1 MHEISVHMKAAQ
13 ENGYSNPNEAENL
26 KIFQP
31 SRCHHK
37 GAVSGGGGGGR
48 GGGVKCL
55 TLKSYIIAFTLSQL
69 TLSG

>member
-13 ENGYSNPNEAENL
+13 ENGYSNPNEAENI

-37 GAVSGGGGGGR
+37 GAVSGGRGGGGGGG
-48 GGGVKCL
+48 GGGVG
-55 TLKSYIIAFTLSQL
+55 
-69 TLSG
+69 SGGLNVLR